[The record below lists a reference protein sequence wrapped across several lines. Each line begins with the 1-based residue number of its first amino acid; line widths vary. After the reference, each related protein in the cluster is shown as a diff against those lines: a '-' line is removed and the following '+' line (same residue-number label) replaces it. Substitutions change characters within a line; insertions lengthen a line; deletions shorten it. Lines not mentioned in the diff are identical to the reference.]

1 MDNGAIKK
9 EGILSKAAV
18 PLFLTELTL
27 ALKPAEERRIRS
39 QTVAVTGRLEQFD
52 LGYHLKLLQRQSFD

>member
-18 PLFLTELTL
+18 PFFLTELKL
-27 ALKPAEERRIRS
+27 ALKPAEECRIRS
-39 QTVAVTGRLEQFD
+39 QTVAVTGRLEQLD
-52 LGYHLKLLQRQSFD
+52 LGYHLKLLQRKS